1 MKLLVFY
8 LNCRHTVGYVNC
20 LQGSWCRLRVAH
32 MSSVRHKKVDVIDL
46 TTDDQ
51 PANTPPP
58 THTDNKRSIN
68 ENEISKG
75 PRLDSNPV
83 HSGSSHGVNGGEN
96 WLSDA
101 MFRPFGPLKQ
111 AGQGVVRHFKRTN
124 KPVQTLEKGPLAP
137 RSKQEVGLDAEVERS
152 ELQSHVKR
160 SRSEPAFEPR
170 GISIY

>member
-1 MKLLVFY
+1 MKLRVFY
-8 LNCRHTVGYVNC
+8 LNCRNTVGYVNC

-32 MSSVRHKKVDVIDL
+32 MSSVRPNKVDVIDL

-58 THTDNKRSIN
+58 THTDNKR
-68 ENEISKG
+68 ISKG
-75 PRLDSNPV
+75 PQLDSNPV

-96 WLSDA
+96 CLSDA

-111 AGQGVVRHFKRTN
+111 AGQGVVRHFKRT
-124 KPVQTLEKGPLAP
+124 KKTVQTLEKGPLAP
-137 RSKQEVGLDAEVERS
+137 GSKQEVGLDAEVEKGES
-152 ELQSHVKR
+152 QSHVKR
-160 SRSEPAFEPR
+160 SRSEPAIEPR